1 MCQELIGPE
10 DTMGEQIIM
19 ITALR
24 RSQPI
29 GVQGID
35 WTII

>member
-10 DTMGEQIIM
+10 DTMDEQIAM

-24 RSQPI
+24 SSQPTGI
-29 GVQGID
+29 QGVD
-35 WTII
+35 R